1 MDVEPDPEDVLD
13 RQKCLDA
20 LAAVRHAKWFHVSSI
35 NQSPAAA
42 DDDDDVLVFSSIA
55 SVLTSLLITVH
66 LRLCTMSV
74 HSCAHVLRKR

>member
-42 DDDDDVLVFSSIA
+42 DDVLIFSSIA
-55 SVLTSLLITVH
+55 SILTSLLITVH

-74 HSCAHVLRKR
+74 H